1 MFHKICVLDTG
12 LHYEEEEDEVSAITH
27 SIPSHPPHYQQPYV
41 ADSALF
47 TTTSQYD
54 RVEPDQTVFGT
65 DVSYTA
71 DISGRDESGFDMIG
85 INHQSVQPINAA
97 SISIAMDTSPTHLFT
112 TSSIELNDSLS
123 PTNISRGLSLDP
135 LHSSLDGNFSAGLPY
150 DTATLPGRDSTIIHD
165 IAAGLPM
172 DNSLPMEGTGLIPE
186 DSSTFMPSLSVDD
199 GIDFS
204 NIQSS
209 VLQPQRERSRLKRSS
224 SLSSYSLS
232 GAVPNRSRY
241 SDPVTRSRQPLKS
254 LDLGFNDNSNTPLRT
269 NDRQLISNKPIE
281 RGLSVSTE
289 KRPLERTQQ
298 SLERGHEEVALSLE
312 RDLQLSVEGMMPVE
326 RGTVL
331 PHLRDYTSGIRES
344 LGPAFPPHIKSGF
357 ASRVGLYTC
366 TCF

>member
-12 LHYEEEEDEVSAITH
+12 LYCEEEEDEVSAITH
-27 SIPSHPPHYQQPYV
+27 SIPSHPLHYQQPHV
-41 ADSALF
+41 TDSALF

-65 DVSYTA
+65 DASYAT
-71 DISGRDESGFDMIG
+71 DISGRDESGFEMIG
-85 INHQSVQPINAA
+85 INHQSMQPINAA

-150 DTATLPGRDSTIIHD
+150 DTATLPGRDSTMHD
-165 IAAGLPM
+165 ITAGFPM
-172 DNSLPMEGTGLIPE
+172 DNSLPMEGTSLISE
-186 DSSTFMPSLSVDD
+186 ASSTFMPSLSEVD
-199 GIDFS
+199 GIDYS

-254 LDLGFNDNSNTPLRT
+254 LDLGFNDNSNTPLQT
-269 NDRQLISNKPIE
+269 NDRQLISSKPIE
-281 RGLSVSTE
+281 RRLSVSTE
-289 KRPLERTQQ
+289 KRPLERLQQ
-298 SLERGHEEVALSLE
+298 SLERGHEEVTLSLE
-312 RDLQLSVEGMMPVE
+312 RDLQLSVEGMIPVE

-331 PHLRDYTSGIRES
+331 PHLRDYTGGIRDS

>member
-27 SIPSHPPHYQQPYV
+27 STSSYPLHYQQLHV
-41 ADSALF
+41 TDSTLF
-47 TTTSQYD
+47 TTTNQYD
-54 RVEPDQTVFGT
+54 RVEPDQAVFGT
-65 DVSYTA
+65 DTGYTTG
-71 DISGRDESGFDMIG
+71 ISGRDESGFEMIG
-85 INHQSVQPINAA
+85 INHQSMQPINAA
-97 SISIAMDTSPTHLFT
+97 SISMDTSPTHLFT

-123 PTNISRGLSLDP
+123 STNISRGLSLDP
-135 LHSSLDGNFSAGLPY
+135 LHSSLDGNFTAGLPY
-150 DTATLPGRDSTIIHD
+150 DTATLPGRDSTMHD
-165 IAAGLPM
+165 ITAGLPM
-172 DNSLPMEGTGLIPE
+172 DNSLPMEGTSLIPE
-186 DSSTFMPSLSVDD
+186 ASSTFMPSLSEVDD
-199 GIDFS
+199 IDFS

-209 VLQPQRERSRLKRSS
+209 VLQSQRERSRLKRSS

-254 LDLGFNDNSNTPLRT
+254 LDLGFNDNSNTPLQT

-289 KRPLERTQQ
+289 KRPLERPQQ

-312 RDLQLSVEGMMPVE
+312 RDLQLPLEGMMPVE

>member
-12 LHYEEEEDEVSAITH
+12 LHYEEEEELAITH
-27 SIPSHPPHYQQPYV
+27 STPSHPLHYQQPHV
-41 ADSALF
+41 TDSALF
-47 TTTSQYD
+47 TTTNQYD

-65 DVSYTA
+65 DASYTA
-71 DISGRDESGFDMIG
+71 GISGRDESGFEMIG
-85 INHQSVQPINAA
+85 INHQSMQPINAA
-97 SISIAMDTSPTHLFT
+97 SISMDTSPTHLFT

-123 PTNISRGLSLDP
+123 STNISRGLSLDP
-135 LHSSLDGNFSAGLPY
+135 LHSSLDGNFTAGLPY
-150 DTATLPGRDSTIIHD
+150 NTATLPGRDSTMHD
-165 IAAGLPM
+165 ITAGLPM
-172 DNSLPMEGTGLIPE
+172 DNSLPMEGTSLIPE
-186 DSSTFMPSLSVDD
+186 ASSTFMPSLSEVD

-209 VLQPQRERSRLKRSS
+209 VLQPQRERSRLKRTS

-254 LDLGFNDNSNTPLRT
+254 LDLGFNDNSNTPLQT

-331 PHLRDYTSGIRES
+331 PHLRDYTGGIRES

-357 ASRVGLYTC
+357 ASRVCLYTC
-366 TCF
+366 TSYL

>member
-12 LHYEEEEDEVSAITH
+12 LHYEEEELAITH
-27 SIPSHPPHYQQPYV
+27 STPSHPLHYQQPHV
-41 ADSALF
+41 TDSALF

-65 DVSYTA
+65 DASYAT
-71 DISGRDESGFDMIG
+71 DISGRDESGFEMIG
-85 INHQSVQPINAA
+85 INHQSMQPINTA
-97 SISIAMDTSPTHLFT
+97 SISMDTSPTHLFT

-123 PTNISRGLSLDP
+123 STNISRGLSLDP
-135 LHSSLDGNFSAGLPY
+135 LHSSLDGNFTAGLPY
-150 DTATLPGRDSTIIHD
+150 DTATLPGRDSTMHD
-165 IAAGLPM
+165 ITAGLPM
-172 DNSLPMEGTGLIPE
+172 DNSLPIEGTSLIPE
-186 DSSTFMPSLSVDD
+186 ASSTFMPSLSEVD

-241 SDPVTRSRQPLKS
+241 SDPVTCSRQPLKS
-254 LDLGFNDNSNTPLRT
+254 LDLGFNDNSNTPLQT

-326 RGTVL
+326 RGRLL
-331 PHLRDYTSGIRES
+331 PDLRDYTGGIRES